1 MPSSPFFQPQPSS
14 LAGAP
19 TPRVSSSISAAN
31 DTIPETAS
39 GGCAADTSSANADS
53 SSEPFRPGP
62 LILTIPGAT
71 EQQHAAPPAR
81 HHATEAALDV
91 PLSTLPETWRWLW
104 KDTLGRVAPF
114 VLAAGLYAR
123 FSGEGAAAVGIRR
136 DGILRDL
143 ALGTALGL
151 PLAAIAAVFRAWVS
165 PHYRLPTGPDQV
177 AQTVFYIG
185 INAPGEELF
194 WRGTVQSLAIRGLQR
209 TFGWQV
215 GAEVVGWALTTLVFG
230 AYHRLGGWSWRA
242 IAGVTLAGGL
252 FGATYL
258 LPRGRH
264 SILAPTLIHGFAT
277 AGFLSWGDVALHWRA
292 ERNQRRA

>member
-1 MPSSPFFQPQPSS
+1 MPHPSADS
-14 LAGAP
+14 ADCAHAN
-19 TPRVSSSISAAN
+19 ISA
-31 DTIPETAS
+31 D
-39 GGCAADTSSANADS
+39 ADTADA

-62 LILTIPGAT
+62 TLLDALPGAGW
-71 EQQHAAPPAR
+71 EQQRAPEPPAQIA
-81 HHATEAALDV
+81 HARTPEVTLGA
-91 PLSTLPETWRWLW
+91 PLSTLPQTWRWLW

-136 DGILRDL
+136 DGALRDL
-143 ALGTALGL
+143 AVGTALGI
-151 PLAAIAAVFRAWVS
+151 PMAAIAAAFRGWVA
-165 PHYRLPTGPDQV
+165 PKYRLPTGPDQV
-177 AQTVFYIG
+177 AQTAFYFG
-185 INAPGEELF
+185 VNAPGEELF
-194 WRGTVQSLAIRGLQR
+194 WRGTVQSLAIRGLR
-209 TFGWQV
+209 RAFGWDV

-264 SILAPTLIHGFAT
+264 SVLAPTLIHGFAT

-292 ERNQRRA
+292 THAARRRS